1 MEIEEEEEEKEKK
14 NNEDEEENI
23 DMDSDSDIEVL
34 PAAPNSPPSPEVTRE
49 SEQRA
54 PVMPPTPEL
63 TPKATGDRSAVQH
76 QTTPVKATSDATQPF
91 FDSRLTNSQLT
102 EELSHEI
109 GLFN

>member
-1 MEIEEEEEEKEKK
+1 MEIEEEKEKK
-14 NNEDEEENI
+14 NNEEEDEDENI

-34 PAAPNSPPSPEVTRE
+34 PAAPNSPPSPDVTRE